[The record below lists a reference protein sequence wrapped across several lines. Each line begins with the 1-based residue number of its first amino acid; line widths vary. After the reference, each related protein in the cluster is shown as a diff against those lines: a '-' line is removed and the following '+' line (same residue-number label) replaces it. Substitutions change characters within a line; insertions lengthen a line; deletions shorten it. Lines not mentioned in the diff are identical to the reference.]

1 MELGCMWLCR
11 SGCQVA
17 GKSLFT
23 TSTMATDSVH
33 PQFRSK
39 SILLLAV
46 ISLLATMAYSDS
58 SSKLPTSQLITQ
70 ANSLLATGQASKALE
85 LYELVLERDPD
96 DYLTLYKKA
105 TTQMSLG
112 QNHHASQSLQKVLSL
127 KDFDKAQIQLARIHL
142 KSGDYD
148 ACQTELNSFRKNHD
162 KSSVDLVS
170 LESDLK
176 SAQKHLKNSSAN
188 LQSKKYSKCVE
199 EASEAI
205 KISPQSPSLR
215 QLRSDCHFRQ
225 GHVQEA
231 VSDLTHVTHLSPNS
245 AVATLRL
252 SFLSYFFLEQPL
264 EQSMKPIKK
273 CLHSDPESKA
283 CKKAFRQ
290 LKSTEKELSKV
301 RNFSNSNGHRSVI
314 KLLVPKGTENEGL
327 IQQTKT
333 LIQQSQLVDTK
344 TGIDEPLIS
353 TEIEDLESLAIL
365 LTSLYSFGC
374 KAYVGLNE
382 LKNSASICETLHNRD
397 EEDIWGIIYKAET
410 LMTAE
415 EWEPAVS
422 LLKEAYHKN
431 EDQEEISSRLRKAQK
446 GLKISKQ
453 KDYYKVLGVAKNAD
467 DRTLKKA
474 YRKATLKAHP
484 DKGGSQAKMT
494 ALNEAYEVLS
504 NPELRARYDNGD
516 DPNDPMSGQHGNPFA
531 GGGGNP
537 MFQQFFQQ
545 AHSGGGNPFGGG
557 GGNGQTFSFRF
568 G

>member
-1 MELGCMWLCR
+1 
-11 SGCQVA
+11 
-17 GKSLFT
+17 
-23 TSTMATDSVH
+23 MATDSVH
-33 PQFRSK
+33 PRFRTK

-46 ISLLATMAYSDS
+46 ISLLARMAYSDS
-58 SSKLPTSQLITQ
+58 SSELPTSQLITQ

-176 SAQKHLKNSSAN
+176 SAQKHLKNASAN
-188 LQSKKYSKCVE
+188 LQSKKYTKCVE

-231 VSDLTHVTHLSPNS
+231 VGDLTHVTHLSPNS

-290 LKSTEKELSKV
+290 LKSIEKELSK
-301 RNFSNSNGHRSVI
+301 
-314 KLLVPKGTENEGL
+314 
-327 IQQTKT
+327 TKT
-333 LIQQSQLVDTK
+333 LIQQSQLVDSK

-353 TEIEDLESLAIL
+353 TEIEDLESLSIL

-382 LKNSASICETLHNRD
+382 LKNSASICETLHKRD

-415 EWEPAVS
+415 EWEPAVN

>member
-1 MELGCMWLCR
+1 MRLCQ

-17 GKSLFT
+17 VASSFT
-23 TSTMATDSVH
+23 TIMATDSVH
-33 PQFRSK
+33 PRFRTK

-46 ISLLATMAYSDS
+46 ISLLARMAYSDS
-58 SSKLPTSQLITQ
+58 SSELPTSQLITQ

-176 SAQKHLKNSSAN
+176 SAQKHLKNASAN
-188 LQSKKYSKCVE
+188 LQSKKYTKCVE

-231 VSDLTHVTHLSPNS
+231 VGDLTHVTHLSPNS

-290 LKSTEKELSKV
+290 LKSIEKELSKV

-314 KLLVPKGTENEGL
+314 KLLVPKGNENEGL

-333 LIQQSQLVDTK
+333 LIQQSQLVDSK

-353 TEIEDLESLAIL
+353 TEIEDLESLSIL

-382 LKNSASICETLHNRD
+382 LKNSASICETLHKRD

-415 EWEPAVS
+415 EWEPAVN

-467 DRTLKKA
+467 DRTLKRPIAKLLS
-474 YRKATLKAHP
+474 KPTP
-484 DKGGSQAKMT
+484 FDKGGSQAKMT

>member
-1 MELGCMWLCR
+1 
-11 SGCQVA
+11 
-17 GKSLFT
+17 
-23 TSTMATDSVH
+23 
-33 PQFRSK
+33 
-39 SILLLAV
+39 
-46 ISLLATMAYSDS
+46 
-58 SSKLPTSQLITQ
+58 
-70 ANSLLATGQASKALE
+70 
-85 LYELVLERDPD
+85 
-96 DYLTLYKKA
+96 
-105 TTQMSLG
+105 MSLG